1 MLIRTISF
9 SEFDLNLINSLRG
22 QNVSHIRVISEVFL
36 DIHCSNGTVVGFMP
50 DETEILH
57 PREEFWGDI
66 KHPRIINGPFCKED
80 SLKNTIHEIDVLPAF
95 GEIRSI
101 WGLRTAV
108 SVYEFQP
115 LYSGYDPA
123 AGFLR
128 DAMPPEIQK
137 LPLRE
142 FRWDNFNPDL
152 VPAGAD
158 YVIADIGIILD
169 VGGTAVNAST
179 LENQW
184 SITQEIPGISMLTE
198 GVFKLRYEVYRI
210 F

>member
-1 MLIRTISF
+1 MLVNTISF
-9 SEFDLNLINSLRG
+9 SAFDLALINSLRG
-22 QNVSHIRVISEVFL
+22 QNVSHIRVLDGLFL
-36 DIHCSNGTVVGFMP
+36 DIHCSNNTVVGFMP

-66 KHPRIINGPFCKED
+66 KHPRIINRPFCDED
-80 SLKNTIHEIDVLPAF
+80 SLKNTIHEIGTLPAF
-95 GEIRSI
+95 GDVRSI

-115 LYSGYDPA
+115 PHSEYDPA

-137 LPLRE
+137 LPVRE

-152 VPAGAD
+152 VPDSAD
-158 YVIADIGIILD
+158 YVIADIGIVLD

-179 LENQW
+179 LENHW
-184 SITQEIPGISMLTE
+184 SITQEIPGISTLTE
-198 GVFKLRYEVYRI
+198 DAFKLRYKVYRV